1 MNRSRAGLVFVLS
14 ISGIASACSASE
26 GSSPLD
32 AGLDAAD
39 AMSATDAADARFG
52 ECKSACEVHIRPHL
66 IVGLF
71 PDDARAADVHLTLR
85 GTAGGIKPGERGTG
99 ECPAEFPAASCSFSF
114 GTIPSDVRVQLILED
129 GAEPPVTFEVTV
141 GAFNHCSRDI
151 TYVPLHR
158 ADAGSG
164 WTQGETRYVSP
175 CDTL

>member
-39 AMSATDAADARFG
+39 AMPATDAADARFG

-71 PDDARAADVHLTLR
+71 PDDARAADVHLTM
-85 GTAGGIKPGERGTG
+85 RGTG
-99 ECPAEFPAASCSFSF
+99 GASSRGSAAPANAQPNFQQRRA
-114 GTIPSDVRVQLILED
+114 PSRSARSLR
-129 GAEPPVTFEVTV
+129 T
-141 GAFNHCSRDI
+141 
-151 TYVPLHR
+151 
-158 ADAGSG
+158 
-164 WTQGETRYVSP
+164 
-175 CDTL
+175 